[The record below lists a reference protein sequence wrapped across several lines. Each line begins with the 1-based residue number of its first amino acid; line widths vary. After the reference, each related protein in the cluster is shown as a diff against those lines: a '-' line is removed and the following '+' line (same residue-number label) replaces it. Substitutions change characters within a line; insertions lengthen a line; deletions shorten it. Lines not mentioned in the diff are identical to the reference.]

1 MGNEQIVGHSRAS
14 RGLTM
19 SAPRG
24 RPHWA
29 CRCEC
34 GAAQRLSTEQEK
46 KSDPHALTRPVWAGQ
61 GRRGRLPHSTTNR
74 HNDRVRVLCWV
85 RPCKARCVSAWGDI
99 KREGNKCRGKQNK
112 KANTRNKRG
121 REGGKRKRK
130 ESEGRMRER
139 RKRERERERGRA
151 PLPAAVRCV
160 HRRVT
165 WPVTR
170 ARGEGGGG

>member
-1 MGNEQIVGHSRAS
+1 MLGTPVQGAMCKCMGGYQ
-14 RGLTM
+14 
-19 SAPRG
+19 
-24 RPHWA
+24 
-29 CRCEC
+29 
-34 GAAQRLSTEQEK
+34 
-46 KSDPHALTRPVWAGQ
+46 
-61 GRRGRLPHSTTNR
+61 
-74 HNDRVRVLCWV
+74 
-85 RPCKARCVSAWGDI
+85 

-139 RKRERERERGRA
+139 RKRERERERERERA